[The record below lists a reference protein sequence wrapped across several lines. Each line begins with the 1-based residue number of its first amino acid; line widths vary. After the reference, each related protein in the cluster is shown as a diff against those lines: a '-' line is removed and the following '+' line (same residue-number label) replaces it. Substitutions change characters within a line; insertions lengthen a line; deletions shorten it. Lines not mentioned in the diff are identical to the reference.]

1 MTDNI
6 KIHDL
11 EVEYKIIHR
20 DIKYPRLEL
29 KTGDLFIIVPQ
40 NFENPEKLINKH
52 EKWIYTKLSII
63 KRSMKDSKDKKLN
76 KNRTEEELR
85 YLVDFFAD
93 EMSIALEVEIKNI
106 RFRLMKTKWGSCSSR
121 GNININKLLK
131 YLPEDLIR
139 YVVFHE
145 MAHLIEQNHNKN
157 FWIIISKKFPD
168 YEMMEKELLDY
179 WFLIQTE
186 L

>member
-106 RFRLMKTKWGSCSSR
+106 RFRSVSYTHLTLPTK
-121 GNININKLLK
+121 
-131 YLPEDLIR
+131 
-139 YVVFHE
+139 
-145 MAHLIEQNHNKN
+145 A
-157 FWIIISKKFPD
+157 
-168 YEMMEKELLDY
+168 
-179 WFLIQTE
+179 
-186 L
+186 